1 LHASQGGK
9 GANLAV
15 GCWTVLSAQSDT
27 RSGIPSTPVKA
38 LDATGAGDCFV
49 GPLAAAMERGL
60 ENEPAMP
67 PRGGEYGVYAGRHRT
82 ELTDRKGNRFNVG

>member
-38 LDATGAGDCFV
+38 LDTTGAGDCFV
-49 GPLAAAMERGL
+49 GALAAAMERGL
-60 ENEPAMP
+60 EIEPAIRRVAASMALRWSAP
-67 PRGGEYGVYAGRHRT
+67 HRAY
-82 ELTDRKGNRFNVG
+82 RPKGQSI